1 MKISCKTLLPAFSI
15 LALVSCSDV
24 NKRARD
30 YMVETNR
37 TQKELEEVTKNDQ
50 QGIQAK
56 LDSIAAPTTP
66 NCLSAI
72 FK

>member
-24 NKRARD
+24 NKRAKD

-37 TQKELEEVTKNDQ
+37 TQKELEEVTK
-50 QGIQAK
+50 K
-56 LDSIAAPTTP
+56 
-66 NCLSAI
+66 
-72 FK
+72 